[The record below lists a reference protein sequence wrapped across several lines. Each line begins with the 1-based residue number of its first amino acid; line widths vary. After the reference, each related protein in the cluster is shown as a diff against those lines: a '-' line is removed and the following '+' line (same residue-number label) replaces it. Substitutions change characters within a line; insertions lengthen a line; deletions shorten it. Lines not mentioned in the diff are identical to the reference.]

1 MPALRA
7 FGRAWLIASDD
18 LVVPSFLLSILHVLW
33 LCILASVFAKSDGEK
48 LRDAC
53 GNVGKKALEWLFV
66 SLSLFFVSAIV
77 EFFICFES
85 SKGKIL
91 EPNARRRTKPLLI
104 VHAIVLVAVVGTMG
118 YGVVL
123 MNEQGGKECYEM
135 EGVKNLVLTVIVG
148 NFIVVGL
155 TAFGVFT
162 MFSAFAHL
170 DPEEKWQR
178 IFSIV
183 GCLMC
188 MGRGGNSTSSSG
200 FRKDPAEDLEIDK
213 TTRERGEGRGGGMG
227 AIADCFSEIFQGADL
242 VPSDISAGLALLAIQ
257 DRRMLKKA
265 PKGILLKPSKA
276 SATTAPPFAVNEG
289 EDPERGQME
298 ASLLITNESPRSAAS
313 SSVFSERETT
323 TTTASC
329 DVPITSSGELLSKTL
344 EDMAHYARWSLAAYG
359 WTLYAWAHP
368 SKGFKMAFS
377 FKGMS
382 RVCCGAYYRK
392 QKKRKNSGGSGG
404 GRSNSNSN
412 SNSSGEIVVDVKE
425 DIEEDEEAEKERLYN
440 SRQDVTLDRAALKA
454 CAGISSRD
462 IFYISTEEGV
472 GKAPYFI
479 ARDVKKRSV
488 VLSIRGTLSIAD
500 CVTDAMYKPTEL
512 DINLLGKDIAK
523 KKFSGSQLH
532 CHKGIAVVSDFI
544 FNDLNRHRILDQ
556 VILGKEGT
564 AEGDSIPLEVLAECR
579 GWRLVLT
586 GHSLGGATASVV
598 ALFLREKF
606 PTLKVVA
613 IEPPGGLLGAELAK
627 ETEKFCTSSVHGLD
641 AITRLSG
648 PTLLKLRSEV
658 INALV
663 RCKLSKFQLIRK
675 LTTSRTAL
683 VESDVFNEDDTNAT
697 LPSEATSLLQSFNA
711 FSERQILSDP
721 NMAAPLYPPGEL
733 LYLRKVKR
741 PRKEPSSSSGN
752 RRHLTKTVRRL
763 NYEIWKIEAKDLMDR
778 GFLVGPSF
786 FIDHFPDTVAAVLG
800 DLAASFGEADDEKEE
815 DEDARL
821 LDDWKTRRSEFAKR
835 MSLPKSD
842 SKQNVAS
849 DLDHLVDD
857 FASS

>member
-1 MPALRA
+1 
-7 FGRAWLIASDD
+7 
-18 LVVPSFLLSILHVLW
+18 
-33 LCILASVFAKSDGEK
+33 
-48 LRDAC
+48 
-53 GNVGKKALEWLFV
+53 
-66 SLSLFFVSAIV
+66 
-77 EFFICFES
+77 
-85 SKGKIL
+85 
-91 EPNARRRTKPLLI
+91 
-104 VHAIVLVAVVGTMG
+104 
-118 YGVVL
+118 
-123 MNEQGGKECYEM
+123 
-135 EGVKNLVLTVIVG
+135 
-148 NFIVVGL
+148 
-155 TAFGVFT
+155 
-162 MFSAFAHL
+162 
-170 DPEEKWQR
+170 
-178 IFSIV
+178 
-183 GCLMC
+183 
-188 MGRGGNSTSSSG
+188 
-200 FRKDPAEDLEIDK
+200 
-213 TTRERGEGRGGGMG
+213 
-227 AIADCFSEIFQGADL
+227 
-242 VPSDISAGLALLAIQ
+242 
-257 DRRMLKKA
+257 
-265 PKGILLKPSKA
+265 
-276 SATTAPPFAVNEG
+276 
-289 EDPERGQME
+289 
-298 ASLLITNESPRSAAS
+298 
-313 SSVFSERETT
+313 
-323 TTTASC
+323 
-329 DVPITSSGELLSKTL
+329 
-344 EDMAHYARWSLAAYG
+344 
-359 WTLYAWAHP
+359 
-368 SKGFKMAFS
+368 MAFS

-648 PTLLKLRSEV
+648 PTL
-658 INALV
+658 
-663 RCKLSKFQLIRK
+663 
-675 LTTSRTAL
+675 
-683 VESDVFNEDDTNAT
+683 
-697 LPSEATSLLQSFNA
+697 
-711 FSERQILSDP
+711 
-721 NMAAPLYPPGEL
+721 
-733 LYLRKVKR
+733 
-741 PRKEPSSSSGN
+741 
-752 RRHLTKTVRRL
+752 
-763 NYEIWKIEAKDLMDR
+763 
-778 GFLVGPSF
+778 
-786 FIDHFPDTVAAVLG
+786 
-800 DLAASFGEADDEKEE
+800 
-815 DEDARL
+815 
-821 LDDWKTRRSEFAKR
+821 
-835 MSLPKSD
+835 
-842 SKQNVAS
+842 
-849 DLDHLVDD
+849 
-857 FASS
+857 